1 MSQVLDSIIDSLN
14 DSTET
19 EWSRAGLSDWSQ
31 WACRMRD
38 VIRTST
44 PILKTVN
51 AKMIEMNQ
59 DNQKLKEDRDRLENS
74 NIEKDKLIAELVSKL
89 AKLS

>member
-1 MSQVLDSIIDSLN
+1 MSRVLDSIINSLN
-14 DSTET
+14 NSTKT

-31 WACRMRD
+31 WACHMQD

-44 PILKTVN
+44 PILETVN

-59 DNQKLKEDRDRLENS
+59 ENQKLKEDRDRLENS
-74 NIEKDKLIAELVSKL
+74 NTEKDKLIAELVSKL
-89 AKLS
+89 TKLT